1 MDGLGVVELGSLVGG
16 SHVVVVVVREQRRE
30 VEIVFVF
37 CFVVEKLKPSL
48 VLLLSFSS
56 LRDSDRVQCSQAEI
70 INREIELRS

>member
-1 MDGLGVVELGSLVGG
+1 MIS
-16 SHVVVVVVREQRRE
+16 
-30 VEIVFVF
+30 EIRKIIKTHLNIRPKVFVF